1 MVKLYILYI
10 LLLFMDF
17 FSLGIAFVVIGLLM
31 LIAEM
36 HTPGFFI
43 AVPGTVFIIFGIVLM
58 LMGNRVTLPIAV
70 AVILITSV
78 VTTILVMLFYKK
90 LGEGKLETTTTL
102 ENLVGKEGIV
112 VRRVG
117 PDNLKGKVKIDG
129 EVWSATADRV
139 IPEGRRVVIIKGE
152 GVHIIVREKR
162 GGKA

>member
-58 LMGNRVTLPIAV
+58 LMGDRVTLPIAV

-90 LGEGKLETTTTL
+90 LGEGKLETTTL

-139 IPEGRRVVIIKGE
+139 IPEGRRVVVIKGE